1 MEKIISYT
9 NSATS
14 KMEKVIS
21 GLRKKI
27 EDDIVE
33 SKNFPGEE
41 IIEITASDIENTFN
55 RVRIIKRY
63 SKKSFNNRLI
73 TLLLPI
79 YFLSGILLMLF
90 GVYYKEIK
98 DFIENDRE
106 QLAFVLSG
114 FILSLTAGAIYFLR
128 KFRENERRKEIIE
141 KNYENSNRFKPES
154 F

>member
-73 TLLLPI
+73 
-79 YFLSGILLMLF
+79 
-90 GVYYKEIK
+90 
-98 DFIENDRE
+98 IENDRE